1 MIDYLLSRSL
11 SSFTF
16 HLHLH
21 LRRTHS
27 DVVIGG
33 VIVTPDFLKTL
44 NLEGPSHTSLIGT
57 VTALYDVG
65 YVALKPPPNP
75 LEASKEI

>member
-1 MIDYLLSRSL
+1 MFHDVILGFQLALLRLLLQCFL
-11 SSFTF
+11 SAEISYFSPDTS
-16 HLHLH
+16 
-21 LRRTHS
+21 TNS
-27 DVVIGG
+27 SSGG

-65 YVALKPPPNP
+65 
-75 LEASKEI
+75 